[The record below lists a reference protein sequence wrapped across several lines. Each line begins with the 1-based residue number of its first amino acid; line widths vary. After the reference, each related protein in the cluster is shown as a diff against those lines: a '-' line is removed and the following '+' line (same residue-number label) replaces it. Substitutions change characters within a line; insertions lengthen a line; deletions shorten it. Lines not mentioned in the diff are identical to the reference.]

1 MVQGA
6 KATWFVVSEE
16 NQPMGQLS
24 MDASEALPTVGSD
37 VTGLNGGKKGTVI
50 EYSELSPTCGSRRYR
65 VVVKAVD

>member
-24 MDASEALPTVGSD
+24 VDAAEAAPAVGSE

-50 EYSELSPTCGSRRYR
+50 EFSELSPTCGSRRFR
-65 VVVKAVD
+65 VVVTLPG

>member
-24 MDASEALPTVGSD
+24 VDAAEAAPNVGSD
-37 VTGLNGGKKGTVI
+37 VTGLSGGKKGTVI
-50 EYSELSPTCGSRRYR
+50 EFSELSPTCGSRRYR
-65 VVVKAVD
+65 VIVKVLD

>member
-24 MDASEALPTVGSD
+24 VDAAEATPDVGSE

-50 EYSELSPTCGSRRYR
+50 EYSELSPTCGSRRFK
-65 VVVKAVD
+65 VVVRPLG